1 MCFSS
6 GSRTHVGKVAFIS
19 SDTPYYAGGFMG
31 ILRVKTKDLL
41 PKYLYLTL
49 SSELMQS
56 ILSEQATGTNIKNLT
71 NTIAF
76 INIPLPP
83 IDIQK
88 EIVNECNK
96 VDEEYDNALSEIDII
111 NQKIN
116 DIILPIFNKYE
127 HKRLE
132 TLCSSFEYGT
142 SSKSSPTGKV
152 AVVRMGNIQNGKIVW
167 DDVVYSNDP
176 DDIAQYM
183 LHKNDVLFNRTN
195 SPVHVGKS
203 AMYIGDRPAIFAGYL
218 IRINYKKELLNPKYL
233 TYILNSKPIREHGF
247 SVMSKSINQA
257 NISAGLLKQY
267 EIPVPSLEQQ
277 NIIVTQIEVYEKEI
291 EKAQA
296 MIDNY
301 SKKKNEIL
309 DKYLR

>member
-1 MCFSS
+1 M
-6 GSRTHVGKVAFIS
+6 
-19 SDTPYYAGGFMG
+19 P
-31 ILRVKTKDLL
+31 KDL
-41 PKYLYLTL
+41 
-49 SSELMQS
+49 
-56 ILSEQATGTNIKNLT
+56 
-71 NTIAF
+71 
-76 INIPLPP
+76 
-83 IDIQK
+83 IDKIVK
-88 EIVNECNK
+88 ECSQ
-96 VDEEYDNALSEIDII
+96 VDEEYDTAISQI
-111 NQKIN
+111 NILKQKID
-116 DIILPIFNKYE
+116 DIILPVFNQYE

-152 AVVRMGNIQNGKIVW
+152 SVVRMGNIQNGKIVW

-183 LHKNDVLFNRTN
+183 LHENDVLFNRTN

-203 AMYIGDRPAIFAGYL
+203 AIYTGDRPAIFAGYL
-218 IRINYKKELLNPKYL
+218 IRVNYKKDMLNPKYL

-277 NIIVTQIEVYEKEI
+277 DAIVAQIEGYEMEMD
-291 EKAQA
+291 KAQVV
-296 MIDNY
+296 IDNY
-301 SKKKNEIL
+301 IERKNEIL
-309 DKYLR
+309 NRYLK